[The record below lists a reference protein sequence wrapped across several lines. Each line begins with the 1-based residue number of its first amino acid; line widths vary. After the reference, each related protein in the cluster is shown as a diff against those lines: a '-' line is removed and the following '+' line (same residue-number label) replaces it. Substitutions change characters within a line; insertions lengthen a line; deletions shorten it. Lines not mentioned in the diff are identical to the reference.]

1 VPHAGQA
8 ARAHAHG
15 RAGGAERAA
24 YALGRMWA
32 PGWSGRRWA
41 KRVRL
46 HDRLAES
53 RSTQTPRLPPM
64 AATRRCGRLAERS
77 SVLPQRLDERLRIL
91 DRREAR
97 RVRLGP
103 VAPRALAVVVHRGQL
118 QGRRR
123 ASQARAAARPDGGG
137 AVPYAASNPTRLLDR
152 TRRSASPAPRH
163 VLPPTAAAATRRC
176 AAGAAPPTSAGAAAT
191 GRSRW
196 RQRVTPCP
204 LARSARPRGRRRPKS
219 HIAMLWRRRQSMPD
233 RARR

>member
-176 AAGAAPPTSAGAAAT
+176 A
-191 GRSRW
+191 
-196 RQRVTPCP
+196 P
-204 LARSARPRGRRRPKS
+204 LERRRRR
-219 HIAMLWRRRQSMPD
+219 ARGQRRRVGHGGDNVSRP
-233 RARR
+233 AR